1 MCLRMGLFVFCLTYR
16 IRSLMKLSVLHTLM
30 YYLHVH
36 EIDCYVYTLI
46 AIDTLIYTLVKKEGE
61 GERRAMLRMRIG
73 LDFTT
78 LGTLLLMPTLDLHSS
93 CTGYIRLVWADTSG
107 ARRCSIYLVTTW
119 RVLESIVCLAC
130 TILLLHC

>member
-46 AIDTLIYTLVKKEGE
+46 AIDTLIYTLVRKEGE

-73 LDFTT
+73 RDFTT
-78 LGTLLLMPTLDLHSS
+78 LGTIVSAYLSTISLLHVLHIAS
-93 CTGYIRLVWADTSG
+93 TGGCYLL
-107 ARRCSIYLVTTW
+107 RCSVLLYLCAFLPIDRLISGRCTSIARIYP
-119 RVLESIVCLAC
+119 
-130 TILLLHC
+130 

>member
-1 MCLRMGLFVFCLTYR
+1 MGLFVFCLTYR

-46 AIDTLIYTLVKKEGE
+46 AIDTLIYTLVRKEGE

-78 LGTLLLMPTLDLHSS
+78 LVQHSG
-93 CTGYIRLVWADTSG
+93 CAGYIRLVWVDTILWCWALLYLPCYYVAG
-107 ARRCSIYLVTTW
+107 ARIYCLFSLHYTT
-119 RVLESIVCLAC
+119 A
-130 TILLLHC
+130 TLLTYLPIYFSVWY

>member
-1 MCLRMGLFVFCLTYR
+1 MFYP
-16 IRSLMKLSVLHTLM
+16 
-30 YYLHVH
+30 HVH
-36 EIDCYVYTLI
+36 VSDCYVYTLTEI
-46 AIDTLIYTLVKKEGE
+46 EALNYELVRKEGE

-73 LDFTT
+73 MDFTT

>member
-1 MCLRMGLFVFCLTYR
+1 MTKTN
-16 IRSLMKLSVLHTLM
+16 STL
-30 YYLHVH
+30 
-36 EIDCYVYTLI
+36 
-46 AIDTLIYTLVKKEGE
+46 
-61 GERRAMLRMRIG
+61 LRMRIG